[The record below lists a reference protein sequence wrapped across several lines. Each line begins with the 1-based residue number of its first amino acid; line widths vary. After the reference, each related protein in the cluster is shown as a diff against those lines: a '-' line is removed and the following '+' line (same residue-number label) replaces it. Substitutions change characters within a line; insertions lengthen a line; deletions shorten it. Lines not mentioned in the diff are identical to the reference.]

1 MQFRDDFLFC
11 KILTERPDIAKE
23 LLELILNVRIEKV
36 VPQKQKS
43 IEITAEGRE
52 EGREAERT
60 KMIQKLI
67 SKNYTKEQIFDLGYT
82 EAEYAEAEKEL
93 VETV

>member
-52 EGREAERT
+52 AERT